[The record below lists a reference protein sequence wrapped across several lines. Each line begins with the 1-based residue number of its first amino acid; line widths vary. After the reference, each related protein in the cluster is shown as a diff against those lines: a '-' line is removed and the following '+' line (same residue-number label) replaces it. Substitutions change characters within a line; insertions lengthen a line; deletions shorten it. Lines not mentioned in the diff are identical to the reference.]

1 MKTKLL
7 SLIIS
12 LFACSLLVAQEQP
25 IQKVDV
31 NGVYLIPD
39 KMPEYPGG
47 VPAMMKFLSSN
58 VKYPVEAQKNAIS
71 GRVIVQFVVMEDG
84 TLSQAKVIRGVDP
97 LLDEE
102 ALRVVKEMTKWTP
115 GIVDGK
121 TVKVK
126 FTVPIMFSLQKN
138 SSKNVPFK
146 LVIPNGQEIMNK
158 RMQGVWQTCMVESV
172 EKGYRLSLGPLLKF
186 ISVDNTFMNIIID
199 TNKMGSVILVQGEYE
214 LKSDSI
220 YVENITKSV
229 YSVFPAGVENEI
241 SVERLHDNLIKLTF
255 KIPGREEPGVEYWYR
270 IPSPDIKIM
279 AD

>member
-12 LFACSLLVAQEQP
+12 LFACLPLFSQNQP
-25 IQKVDV
+25 MQKVDADGIYMV
-31 NGVYLIPD
+31 PD

-47 VPAMMKFLSSN
+47 VSAMMKFLSSN
-58 VKYPVEAQKNAIS
+58 IKYPVDAQKKAIS

-84 TLSQAKVIRGVDP
+84 SLSQAKIVRGVEP
-97 LLDEE
+97 SLDEE
-102 ALRVVKEMTKWTP
+102 ALRVVKEMPKWTP
-115 GIVDGK
+115 GMVDGK
-121 TVKVK
+121 KVKVK

-138 SSKNVPFK
+138 NPQNVPFK
-146 LVIPNGQEIMNK
+146 LVIPNGKEIKN
-158 RMQGVWQTCMVESV
+158 RTMQGVWQTCMVESG
-172 EKGYRLSLGPLLKF
+172 EQGYKLSLGSLLKF

-199 TNKMGSVILVQGEYE
+199 TNKMGSVILIQGEYE
-214 LKSDSI
+214 LRSDSI
-220 YVENITKSV
+220 YAEKITKSV

-241 SVERLHDNLIKLTF
+241 SIERLHDNLIKLTF
-255 KIPGREEPGVEYWYR
+255 KIPGREEPAVEYWYR

>member
-1 MKTKLL
+1 MTLYWMKRL
-7 SLIIS
+7 
-12 LFACSLLVAQEQP
+12 
-25 IQKVDV
+25 
-31 NGVYLIPD
+31 Y
-39 KMPEYPGG
+39 
-47 VPAMMKFLSSN
+47 
-58 VKYPVEAQKNAIS
+58 
-71 GRVIVQFVVMEDG
+71 
-84 TLSQAKVIRGVDP
+84 
-97 LLDEE
+97 
-102 ALRVVKEMTKWTP
+102 VVKEMPKWTP

-146 LVIPNGQEIMNK
+146 LVIPNGQEIKNK
-158 RMQGVWQTCMVESV
+158 GMQGVWQTCMVESV

-270 IPSPDIKIM
+270 VPSPDIKIM

>member
-1 MKTKLL
+1 M
-7 SLIIS
+7 
-12 LFACSLLVAQEQP
+12 V
-25 IQKVDV
+25 
-31 NGVYLIPD
+31 
-39 KMPEYPGG
+39 
-47 VPAMMKFLSSN
+47 
-58 VKYPVEAQKNAIS
+58 
-71 GRVIVQFVVMEDG
+71 
-84 TLSQAKVIRGVDP
+84 
-97 LLDEE
+97 
-102 ALRVVKEMTKWTP
+102 
-115 GIVDGK
+115 
-121 TVKVK
+121 
-126 FTVPIMFSLQKN
+126 
-138 SSKNVPFK
+138 
-146 LVIPNGQEIMNK
+146 
-158 RMQGVWQTCMVESV
+158 GVWQTCMVESV

-270 IPSPDIKIM
+270 VPSPDIKIM

>member
-1 MKTKLL
+1 M
-7 SLIIS
+7 
-12 LFACSLLVAQEQP
+12 
-25 IQKVDV
+25 
-31 NGVYLIPD
+31 
-39 KMPEYPGG
+39 
-47 VPAMMKFLSSN
+47 
-58 VKYPVEAQKNAIS
+58 
-71 GRVIVQFVVMEDG
+71 
-84 TLSQAKVIRGVDP
+84 
-97 LLDEE
+97 
-102 ALRVVKEMTKWTP
+102 VKEMPKWTP

-146 LVIPNGQEIMNK
+146 LVIPNGQEIKNK

>member
-1 MKTKLL
+1 MLRFFFVIFSKLL

-102 ALRVVKEMTKWTP
+102 ALRVVKEMPKWTP

-138 SSKNVPFK
+138 SSKNVP
-146 LVIPNGQEIMNK
+146 
-158 RMQGVWQTCMVESV
+158 
-172 EKGYRLSLGPLLKF
+172 
-186 ISVDNTFMNIIID
+186 
-199 TNKMGSVILVQGEYE
+199 
-214 LKSDSI
+214 
-220 YVENITKSV
+220 
-229 YSVFPAGVENEI
+229 
-241 SVERLHDNLIKLTF
+241 
-255 KIPGREEPGVEYWYR
+255 
-270 IPSPDIKIM
+270 
-279 AD
+279 

>member
-102 ALRVVKEMTKWTP
+102 ALRVVKEMPKWT
-115 GIVDGK
+115 
-121 TVKVK
+121 
-126 FTVPIMFSLQKN
+126 
-138 SSKNVPFK
+138 
-146 LVIPNGQEIMNK
+146 
-158 RMQGVWQTCMVESV
+158 
-172 EKGYRLSLGPLLKF
+172 
-186 ISVDNTFMNIIID
+186 
-199 TNKMGSVILVQGEYE
+199 
-214 LKSDSI
+214 
-220 YVENITKSV
+220 
-229 YSVFPAGVENEI
+229 
-241 SVERLHDNLIKLTF
+241 
-255 KIPGREEPGVEYWYR
+255 RE
-270 IPSPDIKIM
+270 
-279 AD
+279 

>member
-84 TLSQAKVIRGVDP
+84 TLSQAKVIP
-97 LLDEE
+97 LSVN
-102 ALRVVKEMTKWTP
+102 A
-115 GIVDGK
+115 
-121 TVKVK
+121 
-126 FTVPIMFSLQKN
+126 FSI
-138 SSKNVPFK
+138 SSAF
-146 LVIPNGQEIMNK
+146 
-158 RMQGVWQTCMVESV
+158 S
-172 EKGYRLSLGPLLKF
+172 GYFSYIFATNLS
-186 ISVDNTFMNIIID
+186 
-199 TNKMGSVILVQGEYE
+199 
-214 LKSDSI
+214 
-220 YVENITKSV
+220 
-229 YSVFPAGVENEI
+229 
-241 SVERLHDNLIKLTF
+241 
-255 KIPGREEPGVEYWYR
+255 
-270 IPSPDIKIM
+270 
-279 AD
+279 

>member
-102 ALRVVKEMTKWTP
+102 ALRVVKEMPKWTP

-146 LVIPNGQEIMNK
+146 LVIPNGQEIKNK
-158 RMQGVWQTCMVESV
+158 RMQG
-172 EKGYRLSLGPLLKF
+172 G
-186 ISVDNTFMNIIID
+186 
-199 TNKMGSVILVQGEYE
+199 
-214 LKSDSI
+214 
-220 YVENITKSV
+220 
-229 YSVFPAGVENEI
+229 
-241 SVERLHDNLIKLTF
+241 
-255 KIPGREEPGVEYWYR
+255 
-270 IPSPDIKIM
+270 M
-279 AD
+279 ADMYGRIGRKGLQIVTRPIVEIYLGR

>member
-102 ALRVVKEMTKWTP
+102 ALRVVKEMPKWTP

-146 LVIPNGQEIMNK
+146 LVIPNGQEIKNK

-186 ISVDNTFMNIIID
+186 ISVYGCGKSRT
-199 TNKMGSVILVQGEYE
+199 GEPSLRTRAGALRRTGAEGRARYFRGRYE
-214 LKSDSI
+214 GRAFKRWTIYDS
-220 YVENITKSV
+220 
-229 YSVFPAGVENEI
+229 AG
-241 SVERLHDNLIKLTF
+241 
-255 KIPGREEPGVEYWYR
+255 
-270 IPSPDIKIM
+270 
-279 AD
+279 

>member
-31 NGVYLIPD
+31 NVVYLIPD

-102 ALRVVKEMTKWTP
+102 ALRVVKEMPKWTP
-115 GIVDGK
+115 GIALTTRGSCASNVMML
-121 TVKVK
+121 
-126 FTVPIMFSLQKN
+126 FTPM
-138 SSKNVPFK
+138 
-146 LVIPNGQEIMNK
+146 
-158 RMQGVWQTCMVESV
+158 
-172 EKGYRLSLGPLLKF
+172 RLSSCS
-186 ISVDNTFMNIIID
+186 ISAQ
-199 TNKMGSVILVQGEYE
+199 S
-214 LKSDSI
+214 
-220 YVENITKSV
+220 
-229 YSVFPAGVENEI
+229 
-241 SVERLHDNLIKLTF
+241 RLSRAL
-255 KIPGREEPGVEYWYR
+255 RR
-270 IPSPDIKIM
+270 C
-279 AD
+279 